1 MALPKSSLMSI
12 QDGWIQLLADF
23 RAWLKPESELVYNW
37 KIAPFAQSIRAAK
50 STLVDDVE
58 ALIGEYRQNKNADV
72 VGTAARIPVLLTA
85 VAQIEMPPDAS
96 MILGKPYFIPVVHPN
111 DPDERIVQMR
121 VVPRA
126 TRAQL
131 VFLSTN
137 THDISSIADQFCAY
151 MTDDDKRRFKVHYD
165 IGGGLV
171 DAWDVTVMDNSLSPS
186 QGYTDE
192 KNLRIVTVDV
202 TMVGF
207 VPQFVGLGVGSV
219 GGTVNPWD
227 KVTDNGY
234 NGNDGAID
242 PNGTGESTDPNFVK
256 GGQDPHINDL
266 IVTIDIEPLDQLGT
280 QAQLNADPD
289 TGDITVDLDVNTP
302 P

>member
-1 MALPKSSLMSI
+1 MALPKTALSSI
-12 QDGWIQLLADF
+12 QDAWIQRIADF

-37 KIAPFAQSIRAAK
+37 KIAPFGQSVKAAK

-58 ALIGEYRQNKNADV
+58 ALIAEYRQNQNSDT
-72 VGTAARIPVLLTA
+72 VGTTSRIPVLLTA
-85 VAQIEMPPDAS
+85 VAQVEMPPDAS
-96 MILGKPYFIPVVHPN
+96 TLLGKPYFIPVIHPA
-111 DPDERIVQMR
+111 DPDQRIVQMR

-137 THDISSIADQFCAY
+137 THDISSVADQFCAY
-151 MTDDDKRRFKVHYD
+151 MTDDDKRRFKVNYD
-165 IGGGLV
+165 LGGGFV
-171 DAWDVTVMDNSLSPS
+171 DPWDVTVMDNALSPG

-219 GGTVNPWD
+219 AGGNDWD
-227 KVTDNGY
+227 NVTDNGY
-234 NGNDGAID
+234 TANDGGID
-242 PNGTGESTDPNFVK
+242 PNGTGTSTDPDFVK
-256 GGQDPHINDL
+256 GGQNPHVNDL
-266 IVTIDIEPLDQLGT
+266 IITVDIEPVDQLG
-280 QAQLNADPD
+280 AEVQLNADPD
-289 TGDITVDLDVNTP
+289 TGVITVDMDVNQP
-302 P
+302 